1 MSIERARLTA
11 ARWVSCCLALALS
24 ACAGTD
30 RGADLEVAAIAE
42 DEQRASAVYVLETG
56 HWSQYVYHGI
66 TRESF
71 WVDLAVRND
80 AYAKEVGILW
90 TTDRW
95 ITSQRAIA
103 VYEGTLPDGRERWG
117 VDVRDFATRGW
128 GREPEVEF
136 AAFVAMNGQTHW
148 SPFRNHYVYRGVTSS
163 SPVRLLSSRIAWDGS
178 VASLEG
184 TVRSLRTARP
194 RRIFVRYTLDGWAT
208 WSEAE
213 ATPSEGEH
221 AFAIPLAIDPAR
233 TEEVIFAIRLE
244 LDGES
249 AWDNNAGADHRHP
262 LAPVVHASFVNAPSY
277 AVDGVL
283 VLMGNAR
290 SAFPVD
296 AVRVR
301 LDEGAWESLPQGE
314 DLARG
319 LAAFSTA
326 GTFRRVLETR
336 GLAAGPHTLA
346 VEVSAGPFV
355 RSPSTLTVD
364 VADALASIGSHRL
377 PESDRGTAWDVDR
390 DHDGRV
396 VIAYDRGVARL
407 DEQGALELTFEPYDG
422 PGRFD
427 DVEATTQYVYALSSP
442 LVVRYEAATGALDRS
457 FGIDGA
463 LDLGVVLTGENALCY
478 ASQIAA
484 SDDALF
490 VTDSCNARVL
500 RLTPDGVLDGV
511 VALGDGLGYANVQ
524 HPVLATDGLWVWRE
538 RHAGSDFVRELV
550 SIDPT
555 SLVVRTVVSL
565 DARVT
570 QSAGGVGVGDDAF
583 WVVAYDGM
591 LLQLDRDGALRAAW
605 VGGDMYEPLVP
616 GVINIGAHVE
626 VFADG
631 SAEVL
636 SVQTASL
643 ERFAPTR

>member
-1 MSIERARLTA
+1 M
-11 ARWVSCCLALALS
+11 SCCLALALS
-24 ACAGTD
+24 ACLGEGIEDAS
-30 RGADLEVAAIAE
+30 LEAAAIAD

-66 TRESF
+66 SRESF

-80 AYAKEVGILW
+80 AYTKDVGILW
-90 TTDRW
+90 TTNGW
-95 ITSQRAIA
+95 ITSQRATA
-103 VYEGTLPDGRERWG
+103 VCEGTLPDGRERWG
-117 VDVRDFATRGW
+117 VDVRDFANRGW
-128 GREPEVEF
+128 GHEPEVEF
-136 AAFVAMNGQTHW
+136 AAFVTMNGTTSW
-148 SPFRNHYVYRGVTSS
+148 SPFRNHFVYRGVTPA

-208 WSEAE
+208 WDEAE
-213 ATPSEGEH
+213 ATASEGEH
-221 AFAIPLAIDPAR
+221 AFSIPLDIDPAR
-233 TEEVIFAIRLE
+233 TEEVAFAVRVE
-244 LDGES
+244 HDGQS
-249 AWDNNAGADHRHP
+249 AWDNNGGADHRHQ
-262 LAPVVHASFVNAPSY
+262 LAPAVSASFVNAPGY
-277 AVDGVL
+277 AIDGVL
-283 VLMGNAR
+283 VLMGHAR

-301 LDEGAWESLPQGE
+301 IDDGAWESLPQGD

-326 GTFRRVLETR
+326 GTFRRVVETR
-336 GLAAGPHTLA
+336 ALAAGPHTLE

-364 VADALASIGSHRL
+364 VADAIASVGSQRL

-390 DHDGRV
+390 DHDGRL

-407 DEQGALELTFEPYDG
+407 DSQGALELTFEPYAG

-457 FGIDGA
+457 FGVDGA
-463 LDLGVVLTGENALCY
+463 LDLGVVLTGDNALCY

-490 VTDSCNARVL
+490 VTDSCNARVV

-524 HPVLATDGLWVWRE
+524 HPTLAPDALWVWRE
-538 RHAGSDFVRELV
+538 RHVGSDFVRELV
-550 SIDPT
+550 AIDADA
-555 SLVVRTVVSL
+555 LAVREVVSL
-565 DARVT
+565 DPRVT
-570 QSAGGVGVGDDAF
+570 QSAGGVGVGADAF

-591 LLQLDRDGALRAAW
+591 LLRIGRDGALRGAW

-626 VFADG
+626 VLADG